1 MSTHNPRGRGAA
13 SPKGEVERG
22 RIPVER
28 PLQKMFCPHILE
40 ISVESVDAALAAERG
55 GAHRVELCSNAQE
68 GGTTPA
74 SELLRAARE
83 HVHLPIFTMIRP
95 RSGEFLYSDTEFV
108 AMQRDIDSAKK
119 LQMDGIVLGLLNA
132 DGTIDI
138 ARTTQLV
145 RHATPLPVTFHR
157 AFDQC
162 RDLSR
167 SLEDVIKT
175 GAARLLT
182 SGGKRTAPEALEI
195 LANLVRLAG
204 DRIAIMPGSGLHAGN
219 IREAAQQTH
228 ASEYHAGL
236 SSVIPHPAGN
246 PRAFEQEVRKLATAL
261 GH

>member
-1 MSTHNPRGRGAA
+1 
-13 SPKGEVERG
+13 
-22 RIPVER
+22 
-28 PLQKMFCPHILE
+28 MFCPHTLE
-40 ISVESVDAALAAERG
+40 ISVESVHAALAAERG

-74 SELLRAARE
+74 PELLRAARE
-83 HVHLPIFTMIRP
+83 HVRLPIFTMIRP
-95 RSGEFLYSDTEFV
+95 RPGKFLYSDTEFV

-119 LQMDGIVLGLLNA
+119 LQMDGIVLGLLDAN
-132 DGTIDI
+132 GKIDI

-145 RHATPLPVTFHR
+145 MHATPLPVTFHR
-157 AFDQC
+157 AFDEC

-175 GAARLLT
+175 GATRLLT

-204 DRIAIMPGSGLHAGN
+204 DRITIMPGSGLHAGN

-236 SSVIPHPAGN
+236 SSMIPHPAGN
-246 PRAFEQEVRKLATAL
+246 LRAFEQEVRKLATAL
-261 GH
+261 RR